1 MSLPWLL
8 VATPQLMDQNF
19 QKAVVLIVEHTASG
33 SMGFVINRPIQTSL
47 AELVTSPKIKIP
59 ENIPGWY
66 GGPVETGTGII
77 LHNGATIKEPGH
89 DSTPTIALSST
100 EETLVDLIDYS
111 EQRMKELT
119 LRHGGKVE
127 AKIEPLYPYRFL
139 VGYSGWG
146 EGQLME
152 EIRAGAWLQ
161 TAATQEIIFNS
172 NWKTL
177 WDTAMG
183 QVGVNPKAFAIAE
196 HTYLN

>member
-1 MSLPWLL
+1 
-8 VATPQLMDQNF
+8 MDQNF
-19 QKAVVLIVEHTASG
+19 KKAVVLIVEHTASG

-47 AELVTSPKIKIP
+47 AELVTSAKIKIP

-77 LHNGATIKEPGH
+77 LHNGATINELRN
-89 DSTPTIALSST
+89 DSTPTVALSST
-100 EETLVDLIDYS
+100 EATLVDLIGHS

-119 LRHGGKVE
+119 LRQGGKVE
-127 AKIEPLYPYRFL
+127 AKLEPLYPYRFL

-146 EGQLME
+146 AGQLME

-161 TAATQEIIFNS
+161 TAATQEMLFNS

-183 QVGVNPKAFAIAE
+183 KVGVNPKAIAIAE